1 MKLLSSD
8 LIIITR
14 GKIIMKILL
23 SLVFEGVI
31 VVGMER
37 FTHLGRPI
45 DLTYPTNRWIVV
57 IVASTLITVA
67 GWGLL
72 AQRLLLND
80 ALLQGAEF
88 AGAVFLAWALGRE
101 TDPDAEIMAFFV
113 IPPTI
118 LLVSWLGK
126 PAFDLLFL
134 TLLLMRVVNRTIGLV
149 AKPGDVVLV
158 LALTI
163 WVAHDGAWYIVLCT
177 AMAFALDGSLIQ
189 PHPSHRWVAILLAVV
204 SLFLFI
210 TTGWLYNPILPT
222 SLLWLVCAG
231 VLGPMAMLLYTPKI
245 QSKSDHGGPI
255 HLQRLQASWLL
266 ALLLAIVSA
275 CFGAQGLAT
284 LSPVWSVLIVA
295 GIYRLALRTR
305 TL

>member
-1 MKLLSSD
+1 
-8 LIIITR
+8 
-14 GKIIMKILL
+14 
-23 SLVFEGVI
+23 
-31 VVGMER
+31 MER

-72 AQRLLLND
+72 AQRLLLSD

-149 AKPGDVVLV
+149 GKPGDVILVLV
-158 LALTI
+158 L
-163 WVAHDGAWYIVLCT
+163 T
-177 AMAFALDGSLIQ
+177 A
-189 PHPSHRWVAILLAVV
+189 WVAILLAVI

-210 TTGWLYNPILPT
+210 TSGWLYNPILPT
-222 SLLWLVCAG
+222 SLLWLVFAG
-231 VLGPMAMLLYTPKI
+231 VFGTMAMLSYTPKI

-275 CFGAQGLAT
+275 CFGFQGLAT

-305 TL
+305 TR